1 MAFAGLTNC
10 ICARFTWMNISEG
23 FPPVA
28 NADATRLILGS
39 MPGKASLMANEYY
52 AFNRNAFWKIM
63 GNLYGADPKMDYKNR
78 LNILKSEQIALW
90 DVVAAGHRPGSL
102 DSSISGQG
110 LVIND
115 FNQFFQ
121 QHPNVTHVFFNGLKA
136 ASLFSKHVVK
146 HLTTTPDLSTLPS
159 TSPAHAAMSFQS
171 KLDAWSVIK

>member
-63 GNLYGADPKMDYKNR
+63 GNLYGADPKMDYKKR
-78 LNILKSEQIALW
+78 LNILRSKQIALW
-90 DVVAAGHRPGSL
+90 DVVAAGHRLGSL

-110 LVIND
+110 LVINN

-121 QHPNVTHVFFNGLKA
+121 Q
-136 ASLFSKHVVK
+136 
-146 HLTTTPDLSTLPS
+146 LSRVQDRYFDAQAGGS
-159 TSPAHAAMSFQS
+159 QS
-171 KLDAWSVIK
+171 Q